1 MIYDT
6 MYTKSEYLQKMTWG
20 HSYPE
25 YAFAVCQAAGVR
37 HLMLFHH
44 SPDAT
49 DEQLDAV
56 SSHWATHVAPRVSL
70 AKEGSTVHV
79 EG

>member
-1 MIYDT
+1 
-6 MYTKSEYLQKMTWG
+6 MTWG

-25 YAFAVCQAAGVR
+25 YAEAVCQAANVK
-37 HLMLFHH
+37 HLILFHH

-56 SSHWATHVAPRVSL
+56 ASYWASSRTPRISL
-70 AKEGSTVHV
+70 AKEGSTVHAL
-79 EG
+79 